1 MEEKN
6 IEVKKVSYLDMTKKE
21 RLEYLVENISQAT
34 KEFQSAQTEET
45 TNKALEKLAVEIN
58 FFSAQPCFDEI
69 KFDDLAGTIRST
81 QLHNVTRSNLC
92 EFIQNFLK
100 NIRGLI
106 AEEERKKEQAKT
118 LKSLLLQLAEHAE
131 ELVEFIDITKIFK

>member
-6 IEVKKVSYLDMTKKE
+6 IEVRKVSYLDMTKKE
-21 RLEYLVENISQAT
+21 RLEYLVESISQAT

-131 ELVEFIDITKIFK
+131 ELVGFIDITKIFK

>member
-6 IEVKKVSYLDMTKKE
+6 IEVKKVSYLDMAKKE
-21 RLEYLVENISQAT
+21 RLEYLVETISQAT

-45 TNKALEKLAVEIN
+45 TNKALEKLATEIN
-58 FFSAQPCFDEI
+58 FFSSQPCFNEI
-69 KFDDLAGTIRST
+69 KFDDLAGTVRST
-81 QLHNVTRSNLC
+81 QLHNVTRNNLC
-92 EFIQNFLK
+92 EFIEKFLQ

-118 LKSLLLQLAEHAE
+118 LKNLFLQLAEHAE
-131 ELVEFIDITKIFK
+131 ELVGFIDITKIFK

>member
-6 IEVKKVSYLDMTKKE
+6 IEVKKVSYLDMAKKE
-21 RLEYLVENISQAT
+21 RLEYLVETISQAT

-45 TNKALEKLAVEIN
+45 TNKALEKLATEIN
-58 FFSAQPCFDEI
+58 FFSSQPCFNEI
-69 KFDDLAGTIRST
+69 KFDDLAGTVRST
-81 QLHNVTRSNLC
+81 QLHNVTRNNLC
-92 EFIQNFLK
+92 EFIEKFLQ

-118 LKSLLLQLAEHAE
+118 LKKLFLQLAEHAE
-131 ELVEFIDITKIFK
+131 ELVGFIDITKIFK